1 MLGRSAA
8 HALDSIH
15 IQGLEYTHHSADGD
29 EMRTNIVI
37 DDRLMEKAMRAAG
50 LSTKR
55 AAVEAGLHLV
65 IRVQGHSGM
74 RRSRGEEEGE
84 GDLPKMR
91 AGAVGRPSCS

>member
-1 MLGRSAA
+1 MLGGSAA

-37 DDRLMEKAMRAAG
+37 DVRLMEKAIRAAG

-55 AAVEAGLHLV
+55 AAVEAGPHFR
-65 IRVQGHSGM
+65 IRGKTQSGI
-74 RRSRGEEEGE
+74 RRSRGKREREGA
-84 GDLPKMR
+84 LAHLCP
-91 AGAVGRPSCS
+91 GRVCPDN